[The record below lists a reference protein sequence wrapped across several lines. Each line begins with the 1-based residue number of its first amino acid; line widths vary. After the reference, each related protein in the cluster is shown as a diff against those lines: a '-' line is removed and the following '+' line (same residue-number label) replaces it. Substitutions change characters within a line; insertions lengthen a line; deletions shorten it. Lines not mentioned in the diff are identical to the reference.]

1 MSDDKIK
8 LEIPDSRY
16 RLGIIVIGFLG
27 VTLIYNAL
35 KLDNNDYQL
44 EKIFFSIL
52 GSAIVYLA
60 FRFANKTKRGIIF
73 NKTGLYEL
81 DGVLICPLNEIKEV
95 DTSPYTFK
103 PANGFII
110 KLKKST
116 KFGWSP
122 GLWWKYKKRMT
133 VGGMIS
139 KQESVIASQLLKDFL
154 EKQ

>member
-1 MSDDKIK
+1 MSDNNIK
-8 LEIPDSRY
+8 LEIPDSRR

-27 VTLIYNAL
+27 ITLIYKAL
-35 KLDNNDYQL
+35 KLEYNNYLL

-60 FRFANKTKRGIIF
+60 FRLANKTKRGIIF

-81 DGVLICPLNEIKEV
+81 DGVLICSLDEINEV

-110 KLKKST
+110 KLKNST

-122 GLWWKYKKRMT
+122 GLWWKYNKRMT

-139 KQESVIASQLLKDFL
+139 KQESVIASQLLKDLL